1 MSAVL
6 APPEAPRLWSAE
18 EAEAGRDEP
27 PRLEA
32 EPVAAALAVP
42 EVQEVA
48 AARGATLDDVV
59 AGAWEALALGAP
71 AACPCCGEG
80 LRARWSAGSGL
91 AGARCD
97 ACDARIE

>member
-18 EAEAGRDEP
+18 EAEAGRGEP

-42 EVQEVA
+42 EVQEVTA
-48 AARGATLDDVV
+48 AWSTAARTPWAHS
-59 AGAWEALALGAP
+59 P
-71 AACPCCGEG
+71 
-80 LRARWSAGSGL
+80 
-91 AGARCD
+91 
-97 ACDARIE
+97 